1 MTGGDQKAVRLKLV
15 VTVLALSLAG
25 NFLAGGFILG
35 HYLSFGPARQAVPAT
50 GAAPAAA
57 VPVVGRGTNLGQRI
71 AALPQEERQRFMR
84 VMRPAQHDL
93 KQAREEMQAQAEE
106 VVAALG
112 AEPYDPNRMRRAFA
126 ALREK
131 TAILQEATQNAQ
143 ADALTVLSPE
153 SRRQLASPEPG
164 GPAQPGRP

>member
-1 MTGGDQKAVRLKLV
+1 MTEGDQKAVRLKLV
-15 VTVLALSLAG
+15 VTVLASSLAV

-35 HYLSFGPARQAVPAT
+35 QHLSFGPTRQAAPAS
-50 GAAPAAA
+50 ASAPAAA

-84 VMRPAQHDL
+84 VMRPSQHDL
-93 KQAREEMQAQAEE
+93 KQARDEMQGQAEE
-106 VVAALG
+106 VVAALT

-131 TAILQEATQNAQ
+131 TAVLQEATQNAQ

-153 SRRQLASPEPG
+153 SRRQLAGSEPH
-164 GPAQPGRP
+164 